1 MPITV
6 YVDGWVVRGESG
18 HNQLLKDM
26 DLEAPK
32 LNGENIPK
40 KGAIQSNS
48 WYLVEVDECQAE
60 VSANSLTKEIVC
72 I

>member
-32 LNGENIPK
+32 LNGKNIPK
-40 KGAIQSNS
+40 KEQCNPT
-48 WYLVEVDECQAE
+48 
-60 VSANSLTKEIVC
+60 VSRS
-72 I
+72 